1 MSHPQAWGGSRKG
14 PARRENQDRFAL
26 DPAQRLF
33 VLSDGMGGHAE
44 GARAAQAVVEAMLEP
59 EPPDSTHAQSRTA
72 RLRARVLRAHDR
84 VCRLAARL
92 GHAGDMGATLVAL
105 WLARGGYTLATVGD
119 SRAYLWRAGRLLQ
132 LNEDHTLVQQYLRQG
147 LLTPEQAASHP
158 QAHVLTQA
166 MGVGE
171 VTPDLFEGSLEPG
184 DRFLLSSDGAHGVLP
199 QAELGGILAQAD
211 SPRAA
216 GEELL
221 ARVASRGGDDDAT
234 VVVIFNPQE

>member
-1 MSHPQAWGGSRKG
+1 MSKPMAWGGSRKG
-14 PARRENQDRFAL
+14 PARRENQDRFGLA
-26 DPAQRLF
+26 PARGLF

-59 EPPDSTHAQSRTA
+59 DPPDSTHAQSPTA
-72 RLRARVLRAHDR
+72 RLRARVLRAHTR
-84 VCRLAARL
+84 TSELAARL
-92 GHAGDMGATLVAL
+92 GHTGDMGATLVAL
-105 WLARGGYTLATVGD
+105 WLAGGGYTLATVGD

-147 LLTPEQAASHP
+147 LLAPEQAAGHP

-171 VTPDLFEGSLEPG
+171 VTPDLFQGNLEPG
-184 DRFLLSSDGAHGVLP
+184 DRFLLSSDGVHGVLSP
-199 QAELGGILAQAD
+199 GELSEILARAD
-211 SPRAA
+211 SPRTA

-221 ARVASRGGDDDAT
+221 RRVDSRGGDDDAT
-234 VVVIFNPQE
+234 VVVVFNPQE

>member
-1 MSHPQAWGGSRKG
+1 MSRAQSWGGSRKG
-14 PARRENQDRFAL
+14 PARRENQDRLGL
-26 DPAQRLF
+26 DPAHGLF

-59 EPPDSTHAQSRTA
+59 EPPESTHAQSRAA
-72 RLRARVLRAHDR
+72 RLRTRVLRAHRR
-84 VCRLAARL
+84 VCHLAQRL

-105 WLARGGYTLATVGD
+105 WLAGGGYSLATVGD

-147 LLTPEQAASHP
+147 LLAPEQAAGHP

-171 VTPDLFEGSLEPG
+171 VTPDLFEGDLEPG
-184 DRFLLSSDGAHGVLP
+184 DRFLLSSDGVHGVLP
-199 QAELGGILAQAD
+199 RDELSGILAQAD
-211 SPRAA
+211 TPRAA

-221 ARVASRGGDDDAT
+221 ARVASRGGDDDAS